1 MDGKLALGRKLG
13 VCVVPL
19 HIAPNFT
26 SDTRKLEQLVYFLK
40 ISSALV
46 QETKD
51 FHIRRGGAFLFLFSG
66 FSPAFLMLMLFLY
79 FSYTFL
85 FLFFSFSP
93 SFLLLF
99 LGLEREEKEKKR
111 KRSEKKTEGKKKKR
125 PPRPRVSLPGT

>member
-51 FHIRRGGAFLFLFSG
+51 FHIRRGGAFLFSG

-79 FSYTFL
+79 FSS
-85 FLFFSFSP
+85 LFFSFSSP
-93 SFLLLF
+93 FLLLF
-99 LGLEREEKEKKR
+99 F
-111 KRSEKKTEGKKKKR
+111 SF
-125 PPRPRVSLPGT
+125 S